1 MAIEMGRRAIALKKL
16 MFKFNVEVPKDPIV
30 NIQTTENRG
39 FTPDEVAER
48 CVEKLISVSEG
59 SHPAIRDQANAFK
72 KHMEKVVAF
81 YMREAIRSDRTT
93 VYNALKD
100 AGHPKLAELIR
111 RL

>member
-1 MAIEMGRRAIALKKL
+1 
-16 MFKFNVEVPKDPIV
+16 MFKLNFDISDDPIV
-30 NIQTTENRG
+30 NVQTTQNRG

-48 CVEKLISVSEG
+48 CVEKLISVSDDA
-59 SHPAIRDQANAFK
+59 HPAIRDQAKAFQ